1 MNIFKTIKAAAIAAV
16 LSVATVSAVSAAP
29 SSIRFGGV
37 IDSITAPGTG
47 GSVLGAVEFGDVLG
61 APANPTPGA
70 GGWANINAVSGIFLP
85 EAAGSLLGYFYNIDF
100 DNIPVNPFWVTDFFS
115 FSIDQLVDGPDFEF
129 NNPGGVFSDLDFKAK
144 GTLTVLGTGDTYT
157 GVASFSADSSNG
169 IDIAFSSTATVPLPA
184 SVLLLGGAL
193 VGAGAVARRRKKA
206 TEVA

>member
-1 MNIFKTIKAAAIAAV
+1 MNVFKTIKAAAIAAV

-47 GSVLGAVEFGDVLG
+47 GSTLGTVEFGDVLG

-70 GGWANINAVSGIFLP
+70 GGWANINAVTGLFLP
-85 EAAGSLLGYFYNIDF
+85 EVGGSGFGYFSNIDF
-100 DNIPVNPFWVTDFFS
+100 DNIPLNPFWVTDFFS
-115 FSIDQLVDGPDFEF
+115 FSIDSLVDGPTFEF
-129 NNPGGVFSDLDFKAK
+129 NNAGGTFSDLDFSAL
-144 GTLTVLGTGDTYT
+144 GTLTILGSGETYS

-193 VGAGAVARRRKKA
+193 VGAGAVARRRKKV
-206 TEVA
+206 TEAA